1 MYLFTVC
8 NSFVSRGARR
18 VFLSFSFL
26 KCFSLIE
33 SLQINKA
40 DKQDMSA
47 ETEVCRGAS
56 HVG

>member
-40 DKQDMSA
+40 GQDMSA